1 MLHFAQKPAHMCV
14 AEALKGHGH
23 AFADA
28 PSRIRS
34 TLSKRFEDTAL
45 PLREKSSQPHRTA
58 NGQKLAL
65 SVGRESLSV
74 KLKKCSNWALV
85 PSSATTLTNS
95 RLALGPGNLDSFSK
109 KLFQSASE
117 RSVVR

>member
-1 MLHFAQKPAHMCV
+1 MCV
-14 AEALKGHGH
+14 AEALKGHSH

-34 TLSKRFEDTAL
+34 TLSKRFEDTAI
-45 PLREKSSQPHRTA
+45 PLREKSPQPHRTA

-74 KLKKCSNWALV
+74 KRQKVLKLGL
-85 PSSATTLTNS
+85 SSFI
-95 RLALGPGNLDSFSK
+95 GNHADQL
-109 KLFQSASE
+109 
-117 RSVVR
+117 